1 MTAPALGYNAG
12 HTFQSENI
20 RNQSHEDSG
29 MNQVAPIDSHSSTP
43 VKLLADRIYGGES
56 AAAEIVRVVAAN
68 ILLILCAHIVLPLPF
83 TPVPITGQ
91 TFGVLL
97 VVVLLGSRRGMLTCV
112 LYLLEGM
119 AGLPVFQPLGLPG
132 ILRFAG
138 PTAGYL
144 IAYPAAA
151 FVTGRIVERISENR
165 FAQFATARLAS
176 ALLAG
181 EAIIFG
187 GGCAWLA
194 LGMKFGWSNAIYA
207 GALPFVPGELIK
219 IALIIVA
226 VRGVELARE
235 RV

>member
-1 MTAPALGYNAG
+1 
-12 HTFQSENI
+12 
-20 RNQSHEDSG
+20 
-29 MNQVAPIDSHSSTP
+29 MNQAVPIASDSSIP
-43 VKLLADRIYGGES
+43 AKLLADRIYSGEGV
-56 AAAEIVRVVAAN
+56 ATDIVRVIAAN
-68 ILLILCAHIVLPLPF
+68 ILLVLCSHIVLPLPF
-83 TPVPITGQ
+83 APVPITGQ

-97 VVVLLGSRRGMLTCV
+97 VAVLLGSRRGMLTCV

-119 AGLPVFQPLGLPG
+119 AGLPVFQPLGMPG

-144 IAYPAAA
+144 VAYPAAA
-151 FVTGRIVERISENR
+151 FVAGWLVEKIAANR
-165 FAQFATARLAS
+165 FAQFATARLTS

-181 EAIIFG
+181 EAIIFA

-194 LGMKFGWSNAIYA
+194 LGMKLGWSNAIYA

-219 IALIIVA
+219 ISLILAA

-235 RV
+235 RA